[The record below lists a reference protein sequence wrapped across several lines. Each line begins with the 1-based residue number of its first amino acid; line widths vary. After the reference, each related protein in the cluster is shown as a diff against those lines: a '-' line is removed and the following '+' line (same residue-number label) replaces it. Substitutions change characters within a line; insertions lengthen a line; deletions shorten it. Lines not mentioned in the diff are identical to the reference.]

1 MVTRRTCSPTL
12 MVPMLDR
19 LTAAERHLAA
29 ARATYAAGNARLAV
43 VDLELAVRAAVD
55 ALGLLVSEVC
65 RGH

>member
-1 MVTRRTCSPTL
+1 
-12 MVPMLDR
+12 MLDR
-19 LTAAERHLAA
+19 LEAASRHLAA

-55 ALGLLVSEVC
+55 ALGLLVLEVC